1 MQLPDMVKQV
11 GRINGKERVYV
22 EDYVY
27 TYLNELKK
35 EKSILTKTEFLPEKV
50 FPLRIAL
57 FGHVFHKE
65 EQNIYLVY
73 GAASVV
79 EELENGKDEEQVR
92 KEFFK
97 EYELIGY
104 VNIYGNKQELPGKRE
119 GYYIFYEKN
128 EAMQGYLLA
137 CYERKNKSKTR
148 RLSGKGNRYRE
159 FVQPERRK
167 AVFSISETIKKLLY
181 GECIVILALAVTTIN
196 DYNKMN
202 GFVEAANRVITL
214 TEKEK

>member
-35 EKSILTKTEFLPEKV
+35 EKNVLTKTEFLPEKV

-57 FGHVFHKE
+57 FGHVFQKE

-73 GAASVV
+73 GAACVM
-79 EELENGKDEEQVR
+79 EELENGKNEEQIR
-92 KEFFK
+92 KEFFE

-137 CYERKNKSKTR
+137 CYERKNRLRTR
-148 RLSGKGNRYRE
+148 RLQGMVNR
-159 FVQPERRK
+159 
-167 AVFSISETIKKLLY
+167 
-181 GECIVILALAVTTIN
+181 
-196 DYNKMN
+196 
-202 GFVEAANRVITL
+202 
-214 TEKEK
+214 